1 MNDAR
6 QPRSGLMAAL
16 PMLGAIGVT
25 AALMLV
31 AILIQ
36 TIELSPRPL
45 FATGTLAGCLG
56 LVLGIAWLWPTSSDG
71 VTRLRTPGLAVAAFA
86 MIVVAGSAFAFG
98 STELA
103 SEVASGTVVEAK
115 AVAQTGGAIG
125 FDATVLV
132 TTRLVDSCPVA
143 NDYGLTRQVTGS
155 FVAR

>member
-1 MNDAR
+1 MDDAR

-25 AALMLV
+25 AALMLA

-56 LVLGIAWLWPTSSDG
+56 LVLGIGWLWPTSSDG
-71 VTRLRTPGLAVAAFA
+71 VTRLRTPGLAVAALA
-86 MIVVAGSAFAFG
+86 MALVAGSALAFG

-103 SEVASGTVVEAK
+103 SEAASGTAIEVK
-115 AVAQTGGAIG
+115 GVAQTGDAAG

-132 TTRLVDSCPVA
+132 TTQLVDSCPVA
-143 NDYGLTRQVTGS
+143 NGYGLTRHGTGG
-155 FVAR
+155 FVDR